1 MSAYV
6 SSLATAVPEYTVTQ
20 ESIVQ
25 LLSSY
30 MNLSSKD
37 EKLLQRIYQATGIK
51 YRHSVISDYQKHT
64 TNPIF
69 FPKSHLKLAHFH
81 ADIVPESGDKMAW
94 HIGNHGFEMVLDSYV
109 PTLIQNGIKQ
119 FFENLLSQSPLTLKE
134 IDYFAIHP
142 GGLNILKGCEK
153 ALSIP
158 QHKIKPSYDV
168 LSQYGNM
175 SSATF
180 LFVLDELISSHV
192 KKGKINILGC
202 AFGPGLTME
211 SISIEPLFK
220 ALVDRFKG

>member
-69 FPKSHLKLAHFH
+69 FPKNAKASYPSTA
-81 ADIVPESGDKMAW
+81 ER
-94 HIGNHGFEMVLDSYV
+94 MVLYE
-109 PTLIQNGIKQ
+109 TN
-119 FFENLLSQSPLTLKE
+119 
-134 IDYFAIHP
+134 
-142 GGLNILKGCEK
+142 
-153 ALSIP
+153 ALSLALKAINKCFKKRLDRNRF
-158 QHKIKPSYDV
+158 HGKARAKRA
-168 LSQYGNM
+168 SQYIDF
-175 SSATF
+175 TF
-180 LFVLDELISSHV
+180 LDM
-192 KKGKINILGC
+192 
-202 AFGPGLTME
+202 A
-211 SISIEPLFK
+211 
-220 ALVDRFKG
+220 